1 MVSHRSDPFHSDPFY
16 QVGGSLPSN
25 APTYVQRQADE
36 DLFQGLL
43 AREFCYVF
51 NARQMGKSS
60 LRVRTMRR
68 LQAEG
73 VQCGVVDVTQIG
85 TQDVTPEQW
94 YAALIA
100 SLTKRFRLDLNF
112 MLWWELHSHLSWVN
126 RLDQFLETVLLA
138 QVAEPIVIFID
149 EIDSVLSLKFST
161 DDFFAFIR
169 TCFNKRA
176 DEPVY
181 RRLTFSLL
189 GVTTPSD
196 LVRDRT
202 RTPFNIGRAIELRGF
217 QPAEVEPLLPGLA
230 DVFTEPE
237 TALQRILYWTGGQ
250 PFLTQKICYLVAH
263 MQADPTQSAS
273 EAIDRLLQ
281 RHLLQNWQA
290 QDEPEH
296 LKTIRDRL
304 LYNENRSERLL
315 GLYQQI
321 LLHSPLEEADRIG
334 ILADDRPDQTELLLT
349 GLVEKR
355 QGYLQIKNPIYQR
368 VFNLDWITQ
377 QLTALRPHAQ
387 PLNAWI
393 ASGYSDQSRLLRG
406 QALQQLLTWAQGK
419 SLSDLDYQFLAASQE
434 LDRQEVQKSLEA
446 DRLQEV
452 EIRLGLER
460 QRGFEQ
466 RKSLYRQRVL
476 LGIVTAVML
485 LTIALGFI
493 TFQQSQQSAL
503 NEVKAMATSAEDS
516 FAADRKLDSL
526 FQTLKATR
534 TLHQLGNFDPVVQAS
549 LAQQVKIMLQRTVL
563 DTDEFNRLVGHQGA
577 VLSVVFSPDG
587 KWIATAGSD
596 RMINLWKPDGTLLWS
611 RNHGATVYGLAF
623 HPNSGTIAAAGVD
636 GNVTIWGLDGTLRK
650 PFRGSETA
658 IWHVAF
664 SPDGQM
670 IATADANKR
679 VQLWTSEGTL
689 VRTLTGH
696 RAAVW
701 QVAFSPDGQTIA
713 SSSVDATIKLWRRDG
728 TLLHTLTGHRG
739 TVWAIAFSPNGKTL
753 VSASA
758 DKTLKLWS
766 LDGTLIRT
774 FEGHE
779 DAVLGAAF
787 SPDGQLIASASADKT
802 VRLWQL
808 DGTLLRLLRGH
819 STLIRGVAFSP
830 DGTALASASDDST
843 ARLWH
848 INQPFFK
855 PLYSRL
861 GSVWNVAFSPDSH
874 RVVSVAGD
882 TLQLWQRNGAL
893 IKTLTAE
900 TQFLDVDFSPTEPKF
915 VSSSADGKL
924 RLWSQDGTLDST
936 IAAHETAIRNV
947 AFSPDGR
954 SLLSAGDDTT
964 IKLWKQDDRGKF
976 QLYKIFEGYQSRLW
990 DVAFTRSGDF
1000 IVSVDEDGGVWFWLV
1015 EGETTPLFRSLI
1027 DHSGPVWGVV
1037 ISPDQRVIV
1046 SSSQGGNFQL
1056 WDRNG
1061 FLIRTL
1067 KGGNTGF
1074 TQFAFN
1080 HDGEIIAA
1088 VGTDDTIKLWRRDGT
1103 LLATLSGHTAKI
1115 ESIAFS
1121 PDGTLLASGGA
1132 DRTLILWDIQKIL
1145 KLDLLDY
1152 GCDWIRDYLR
1162 TNAAVEKGDRS
1173 LCREL
1178 G

>member
-1 MVSHRSDPFHSDPFY
+1 MIISQRSDPFY

-43 AREFCYVF
+43 AGEFCYVF

-60 LRVRTMRR
+60 LRVQTMRR

-73 VQCGVVDVTQIG
+73 VRCGVVDVTQIG

-100 SLTKRFRLDLNF
+100 SLIKRFRLDLNF
-112 MLWWELHSHLSWVN
+112 MQWWGNHAHLSFVN
-126 RLDQFLETVLLA
+126 RLDQFLETVLLV
-138 QVAEPIVIFID
+138 QIAEPIVIFID

-176 DEPVY
+176 DQPAY

-217 QPAEVEPLLPGLA
+217 QPAEVKPLLPGLA
-230 DVFTEPE
+230 DVFADPE
-237 TALQRILYWTGGQ
+237 TALQRILDWTGGQ
-250 PFLTQKICYLVAH
+250 PFLTQKLCRLVA
-263 MQADPTQSAS
+263 QAPPNPDRVNSAPT
-273 EAIDRLLQ
+273 EAFIDRLLQ
-281 RHLLQNWQA
+281 SHLLQNWQA

-304 LYNENRSERLL
+304 LFNEQRSERLL
-315 GLYQQI
+315 GLYQSI
-321 LLHSPLEEADRIG
+321 LLIPASG
-334 ILADDRPDQTELLLT
+334 ILADDRPEQTELLLT

-355 QGYLQIKNPIYQR
+355 AGYLQIKNPIYQQ
-368 VFNLDWITQ
+368 VFNLDWVTR
-377 QLTALRPHAQ
+377 QLTALRPHSQAI
-387 PLNAWI
+387 NAWS
-393 ASGYSDQSRLLRG
+393 ASGSADQSWLLRG
-406 QALQQLLTWAQGK
+406 QALQKVLTWAQGK

-434 LDRQEVQKSLEA
+434 LDRQEVQKNLEA
-446 DRLQEV
+446 ERLQEV
-452 EIRLGLER
+452 EMRLGLEH
-460 QRGFEQ
+460 QRGLEQ
-466 RKSLYRQRVL
+466 RKSLRRQRAL

-485 LTIALGFI
+485 LAIALGFV
-493 TFQQSQQSAL
+493 TFQQSRQSAL
-503 NEVKAMATSAEDS
+503 NEVKAIATAAEDS

-526 FQTLKATR
+526 LQTLKAKR
-534 TLHQLGNFDPVVQAS
+534 TLQEIGNFDPIVQES
-549 LAQQVKIMLQRTVL
+549 LAQQIKIILQRSVL
-563 DTDEFNRLVGHQGA
+563 DTDEFNRLVGHQGS
-577 VLSVVFSPDG
+577 VLSVAFSPDG
-587 KWIATAGSD
+587 RWIVTAGSD
-596 RMINLWKPDGTLLWS
+596 RMIKLWRPDGTLVWS

-623 HPNSGTIAAAGVD
+623 HPHSRTIAAAGVD
-636 GNVTIWGLDGTLRK
+636 GNVTIWGLDGTLLK

-658 IWHVAF
+658 IWQVAF
-664 SPDGQM
+664 SPDGQT
-670 IATADANKR
+670 IATADASKR
-679 VQLWTSEGTL
+679 VQLWKLDGTL
-689 VRTLTGH
+689 VHTLTGH

-701 QVAFSPDGQTIA
+701 AVAFSPDGQTIA
-713 SSSVDATIKLWRRDG
+713 SSSVDATIKLWRLDG
-728 TLLHTLTGHRG
+728 TLLHTLIGHKG
-739 TVWAIAFSPNGKTL
+739 TVWSIAFSPHGKTL
-753 VSASA
+753 LSASA
-758 DKTLKLWS
+758 DKTLKLWD
-766 LDGTLIRT
+766 LDGRLIRS
-774 FEGHE
+774 FEGHGA
-779 DAVLGAAF
+779 AVMGAAF
-787 SPDGQLIASASADKT
+787 SPDGTTIASASADKT
-802 VRLWQL
+802 VRLWRL
-808 DGTLLRLLRGH
+808 DGTLLRLFQGH
-819 STLIRGVAFSP
+819 STIVRDVMFSP
-830 DGTALASASDDST
+830 DGTVLASASDDST
-843 ARLWH
+843 VRLWSVSKT
-848 INQPFFK
+848 FFK
-855 PLYSRL
+855 PLYSS
-861 GSVWNVAFSPDSH
+861 GSVWNLAFSPNSD
-874 RVVSVAGD
+874 RVVAVAGE
-882 TLQLWQRNGAL
+882 TIQIWQRNGTL
-893 IKTLTAE
+893 IKTLAAE

-915 VSSSADGKL
+915 VSGSADGKL
-924 RLWSQDGTLDST
+924 RLWSQDGSLEST
-936 IAAHETAIRNV
+936 IAAHDTAIRNV

-964 IKLWKQDDRGKF
+964 IKLWQQNDRGEF
-976 QLYKIFEGYQSRLW
+976 QLRKTFEGYQSRLW
-990 DVAFTRSGDF
+990 DVAFTRSGEF

-1088 VGTDDTIKLWRRDGT
+1088 VGTDDAIKLWRRDGT
-1103 LLATLSGHTAKI
+1103 LLATLSGHTAKV

-1132 DRTLILWDIQKIL
+1132 DRTLILWDMQKIL
-1145 KLDLLDY
+1145 NLDLLKY
-1152 GCDWIRDYLR
+1152 GCRWVEDYLR
-1162 TNAAVEKGDRS
+1162 TNAAIEKADRS
-1173 LCREL
+1173 VCREL
-1178 G
+1178 Q

>member
-1 MVSHRSDPFHSDPFY
+1 MISQRSDPFYADPFY

-60 LRVRTMRR
+60 LRVRTMQR
-68 LQAEG
+68 LQAAG
-73 VQCGVVDVTQIG
+73 VRCGVVDVTQIG

-94 YAALIA
+94 YAALMA
-100 SLTKRFRLDLNF
+100 SLIKRFRLDLDF
-112 MLWWELHSHLSWVN
+112 MPWWEAHSHLSLVN

-138 QVAEPIVIFID
+138 QIPEPIVIFID

-176 DEPVY
+176 DEPIY

-217 QPAEVEPLLPGLA
+217 QPAEVQPLLPGLA
-230 DVFTEPE
+230 NVFADPE
-237 TALQRILYWTGGQ
+237 TALQRILDWTGGQ

-263 MQADPTQSAS
+263 IQPDPTQAES
-273 EAIDRLLQ
+273 EVIDRLLQ
-281 RHLLQNWQA
+281 LHLLQNWQA

-304 LYNENRSERLL
+304 LYNEQRSERLL
-315 GLYQQI
+315 GLYQRI
-321 LLHSPLEEADRIG
+321 LLYSDATG

-355 QGYLQIKNPIYQR
+355 EGYLQTKNPIYQR
-368 VFNLDWITQ
+368 VFSLDWVTQ

-393 ASGYSDQSRLLRG
+393 ASGYSDRSRLLRG

-434 LDRQEVQKSLEA
+434 LDRQEVQKTLEA
-446 DRLQEV
+446 ERLQEV
-452 EIRLGLER
+452 EARLGLER
-460 QRGFEQ
+460 QRGIEQ
-466 RKSLYRQRVL
+466 RNSLHRQRVL

-485 LTIALGFI
+485 LAIALGWI

-526 FQTLKATR
+526 FQTLKAKR
-534 TLHQLGNFDPVVQAS
+534 TLQQLGNFDPVVQTS

-577 VLSVVFSPDG
+577 VLSVAFSPDG
-587 KWIATAGSD
+587 QWIVTAGSD
-596 RMINLWKPDGTLLWS
+596 RMIKLWQPDGRLLWS
-611 RNHGATVYGLAF
+611 KNHGATVYGLAF
-623 HPNSGTIAAAGVD
+623 HPNSRTIAAAGVD
-636 GNVTIWGLDGTLRK
+636 GNVTLWGLDGTLLK

-664 SPDGQM
+664 SPDGQT
-670 IATADANKR
+670 IATADASKR
-679 VQLWTSEGTL
+679 VQIWKLDGTL

-701 QVAFSPDGQTIA
+701 HVAFSPDGQTIA
-713 SSSVDATIKLWRRDG
+713 SASVDATIKLWRLDG
-728 TLLHTLTGHRG
+728 TLLHTLVGHHG
-739 TVWAIAFSPNGKTL
+739 TVWAIAFSPDGQAI

-779 DAVLGAAF
+779 GSVMGTAF
-787 SPDGQLIASASADKT
+787 SPDGQLMASASADKT
-802 VRLWQL
+802 LRLWRL
-808 DGTLLRLLRGH
+808 DGTLLRLLEGH
-819 STLIRGVAFSP
+819 STVIRDVAFSP

-848 INQPFFK
+848 ISQPFFK

-861 GSVWNVAFSPDSH
+861 GSIWNVAFSPDSH

-882 TLQLWQRNGAL
+882 TIQLWQRDGML
-893 IKTLTAE
+893 MKTLTAE
-900 TQFLDVDFSPTEPKF
+900 AQFLDVDFSPAQPKF
-915 VSSSADGKL
+915 ASGSADGKL
-924 RLWSQDGTLDST
+924 RLWSQDGTLEST

-964 IKLWKQDDRGKF
+964 IKLWKQDDRGQF
-976 QLYKIFEGYQSRLW
+976 QLYKTFEGYQSRLW
-990 DVAFTRSGDF
+990 DVAFTRSGEF

-1046 SSSQGGNFQL
+1046 ASSQGGNFQL

-1115 ESIAFS
+1115 ESITFS

-1132 DRTLILWDIQKIL
+1132 DRTLILWDMQKIL
-1145 KLDLLDY
+1145 KLDLLEY
-1152 GCDWIRDYLR
+1152 GCRWIRDYLL

-1173 LCREL
+1173 LCQDLR
-1178 G
+1178 